1 MLVCGAAGA
10 LSIAA
15 SGRARTGR
23 DREREGAVRVREG
36 QLAGGQQVSRPRK
49 VGLRPAPS
57 WERLAARQV
66 WVETESGTDG
76 VVGVFYLYI
85 PLLQRVVTYVPLK
98 S

>member
-36 QLAGGQQVSRPRK
+36 QLAGGEEAQQVT
-49 VGLRPAPS
+49 GELAAQDGHAPS
-57 WERLAARQV
+57 W
-66 WVETESGTDG
+66 
-76 VVGVFYLYI
+76 
-85 PLLQRVVTYVPLK
+85 
-98 S
+98 

>member
-23 DREREGAVRVREG
+23 DRKREGAVRVREG

-49 VGLRPAPS
+49 VGLHPAPS

-85 PLLQRVVTYVPLK
+85 PL
-98 S
+98 